1 MSARS
6 LPRSALAKPRAVKPR
21 SDPGPGRGRWWT
33 WLKRVLTFA
42 FFTLVA
48 VLIVRYAR
56 RVEWGDVWESLTS
69 LPAVVL
75 AAAAALCWASHLLYS
90 CFDLLGRHYT
100 GHALRPLRVMQVN
113 FISYAFNLNFG
124 SLVGGVAFRYRLYSR
139 LGLDMPTITRV
150 LTLSMLTNWLG
161 FLLLA
166 GLVFTIAPL
175 QLPPSWELD
184 SEGLRLLGVA
194 LLAACAAYMMLC
206 AWSPRRSW
214 TVRGHEIILPPM
226 SMALVQLGMSSLNW
240 LLMAGAVTVLLQG
253 KVDYA
258 AVLSVLLV
266 GAVAGVITH
275 VPAGLGVLEA
285 VFIALL
291 SHRVPEVQLIGALL
305 AYRALYY
312 IAPLCVAALLLLRV
326 ELHARNGRVAR
337 G

>member
-1 MSARS
+1 MSAPS
-6 LPRSALAKPRAVKPR
+6 LPRSALARPRTVKPR
-21 SDPGPGRGRWWT
+21 GSPGQGRGRWWS
-33 WLKRVLTFA
+33 WLRRVLAFA
-42 FFTLVA
+42 FFALVA
-48 VLIVRYAR
+48 VLIVRYAQR
-56 RVEWGDVWESLTS
+56 LEWGEVWDSLTS
-69 LPAVVL
+69 LPAAVL
-75 AAAAALCWASHLLYS
+75 AGAAGLCWGSHLLYS
-90 CFDLLGRHYT
+90 CFDQLGRHYT
-100 GHALRPLRVMQVN
+100 GHNLRPLRVMQVT

-124 SLVGGVAFRYRLYSR
+124 SLVGGIAFRYRLYSR
-139 LGLDMPTITRV
+139 LGLDVPTITRV

-184 SEGLRLLGVA
+184 SEGLRLLGIA
-194 LLAACAAYMMLC
+194 LLAACAAYMLLC

-214 TVRGHEIILPPM
+214 TVRGHEIILPPLR
-226 SMALVQLGMSSLNW
+226 MALVQLGMSSLNW
-240 LLMAGAVTVLLQG
+240 MLVAGAVTVLLQG

-285 VFIALL
+285 VFITLL

-326 ELHARNGRVAR
+326 ELHARKGRVAR
-337 G
+337 S